1 MILMIS
7 KIAWNAFKKTGNIN
21 TFLEFIETKNI
32 EENIL
37 EERNGDSKDQSNYFK
52 RK

>member
-1 MILMIS
+1 MLS

-21 TFLEFIETKNI
+21 TYLEFSKTKNI
-32 EENIL
+32 EDSLL
-37 EERNGDSKDQSNYFK
+37 EDDNGNNKDKGYYFK